1 MATLR
6 STLRRSHV
14 ATLRTDEMGV
24 QSLRFFCS
32 QQGDSGSTHP
42 QGKANHASSL
52 EEEYGGDDGSGPS
65 HMPVRADYYI
75 CMSYGLAALN
85 AMRKALSIGGT
96 NSFARSIPA
105 QMDRTMILTNRTNW
119 ASWPC
124 ARFTKDDIDYFRTKV
139 DETWEKWLVLGV
151 LPLRKLWNLCGVGC
165 RQRGNQRST
174 KTLKSDGH
182 PRRCIYG

>member
-1 MATLR
+1 MSQRCEQTRWVYNRCGFFAVSKEIPVQHTRKVKRIMHHRWKKNMAGMM
-6 STLRRSHV
+6 
-14 ATLRTDEMGV
+14 AAD
-24 QSLRFFCS
+24 
-32 QQGDSGSTHP
+32 HP
-42 QGKANHASSL
+42 TCR
-52 EEEYGGDDGSGPS
+52 YVPT
-65 HMPVRADYYI
+65 I